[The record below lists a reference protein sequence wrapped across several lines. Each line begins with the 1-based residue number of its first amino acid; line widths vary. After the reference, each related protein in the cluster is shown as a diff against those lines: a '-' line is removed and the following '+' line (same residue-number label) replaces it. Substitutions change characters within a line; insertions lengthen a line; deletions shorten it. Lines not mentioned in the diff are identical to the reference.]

1 MAKFKI
7 GNRYVGDNYPPL
19 VIAEIGINH
28 NGNLDLAIKLV
39 DSAIRSGAEIIKH
52 QTHIP
57 EEEMS
62 EEAKKIKP
70 GNSKKNIYSI
80 INKCSLS
87 ESDEKKLFDYVKKKK
102 KIFISSPFSL
112 KAAKRLANFGV
123 PAFKIGSGEVNN
135 FHFVEYIC
143 KFKKPIILSTGM
155 NSIASIKKTVS
166 IIRKYGIP
174 FALLHCTN
182 LYPTPFKY
190 VRLDC
195 ITELKKNFGDAVVGL
210 SDHTTSI
217 NTCLGAVA
225 LGASI
230 LERHYIDDRKI
241 RKGPD
246 IKCSMNEKELRQLI
260 VGANEIYLS
269 RGGNKKAIDN
279 EKVTIDFAFASVAS
293 KEKIFK
299 GQKLTKK
306 NIELKRPGTGDY
318 GVNDFNKILGKVV
331 KKDIKKNVQINKKD
345 LFR

>member
-7 GNRYVGDNYPPL
+7 GKRYVGDNYPPL

-28 NGNLDLAIKLV
+28 NGSLDLAIELV
-39 DSAIRSGAEIIKH
+39 DSAIKSGAEIIKH

-70 GNSKKNIYSI
+70 GNSKKNIFSI

-87 ESDEKKLFDYVKKKK
+87 ESDEKKLFQYVKNKN

-112 KAAKRLANFGV
+112 KAAKRLAKFGV
-123 PAFKIGSGEVNN
+123 PAFKIGSGEANN

-155 NSIASIKKTVS
+155 NSIQSIKKTVS
-166 IIRKYGIP
+166 IIRKYKIP

-182 LYPTPFKY
+182 LYPTPFEF

-195 ITELKKNFGDAVVGL
+195 ITELKKNFKDAVVGL

-217 NTCLGAVA
+217 NTCLGATA

-246 IKCSMNEKELRQLI
+246 IKCSMNEEELKKLI
-260 VGANEIYLS
+260 IGANEIYLS
-269 RGGNKKAIDN
+269 RGGNKKAIKN
-279 EKVTIDFAFASVAS
+279 EKVTINFAFASIVS
-293 KEKIFK
+293 KEKILA
-299 GQKLTKK
+299 GEKLTRK
-306 NIELKRPGTGDY
+306 NIGLKRPGTGEF
-318 GVNDFNKILGKVV
+318 GVNDFNKILGKVAR
-331 KKDIKKNVQINKKD
+331 KDIKKNIQISKKN
-345 LFR
+345 LF